1 MKLKPWF
8 HVVTPREDL
17 REGKPLDAS
26 EFAVNL
32 EDIRDGRAR
41 KDYQEPA
48 RFFERT
54 YLTRNLKDLAAQ
66 AVRRLSG
73 IEVETSPVFNMAT
86 QFGGGKTHTLALLY
100 HLAQAGPNSHDWQGV
115 RSILDQAQVKSVP
128 KAATAVFVGQ
138 KFDSIHGRGG
148 TNGEP
153 RRCTPWGEIAWQIGG
168 AKAFAIVAQH
178 DEEGIAPGGD
188 AIRAFLPDGPALI
201 LMDELMNYVSRER
214 PRKGKLGDQLYNFI
228 QNLSEE
234 ARGRSNVVLCVSI
247 PASELE
253 MNAEDQGDFDRFK
266 KMLDRLGK
274 AVIMSAETET
284 AEIIRRRLFDWSGLP
299 DDARAT
305 ASAYAIW
312 VIEHKQM
319 VGDFDVDSAR
329 DRFLASYPFHPA
341 LLSVFERKWQSLP
354 RFQRTRG
361 VLRLLALWVS
371 HAYKRG
377 FEGAHLD
384 PLIGLG
390 TAPLEDAY
398 FRAALFEQL
407 GNNDLEGPV
416 TTDIAGKKEAHALRL
431 DREAEDAIKKT
442 RLHQKAATVI
452 LFESNGG
459 QTKTEATTPEI
470 RLAVAEPNL
479 DIGNVETALDS
490 LSASCYYLTAIN
502 NRYRFSL
509 SPNLNKILTD
519 RRATIG
525 KPAIEER
532 VKQVI
537 VEVFKAGPSLARA
550 YFPEKNGQVPDQP
563 ALTLVIMPPNQAY
576 HDPATHRLLDQ
587 IVRDY
592 NQSGRTFKSALFFAV
607 PDSAGSLQ
615 EEARRLLAC
624 EDISGDV
631 ETYKRLDDIQRRQ
644 LDADTKK
651 AARDLKETVWRTYNH
666 VVRLVKDN
674 TLQDIDFGLVH
685 SSAAGSM
692 TELILNRLRS
702 QDEVTEN
709 PGASKL
715 VKYWP
720 PALKEWTTKAARDA
734 FFSSPAL
741 PRLLKPDAIKRTIA
755 DGINQKLIAYAGKSA
770 NGGYE
775 PFLFEPDV
783 GVDENDIEISEEMVL
798 LKAADAILEKEPARL
813 ARIDINPASAHL
825 RPGESITFTASCF
838 DQHGRPFEGA
848 KVAWAAS
855 GGAIDQ
861 EGRFSAEDVGDYRI
875 EAQADSLVGKA
886 EARVEETS
894 IGPGPIIKPPDPKGF
909 AWQGTVPPQK
919 WMNFY
924 TKVLSSLVS
933 TPGLKLE
940 VRFAVPPGETATE
953 AKIEATRAALRDLG
967 LAENVTKTDF

>member
-1 MKLKPWF
+1 MAKLKSWF

-32 EDIRDGRAR
+32 EDILEGRAR
-41 KDYQEPA
+41 PVYQEPE

-54 YLTRNLKDLAAQ
+54 YLTRNLRDLAAQ

-86 QFGGGKTHTLALLY
+86 QFGGGKTHTLALLF
-100 HLAQAGPNSHDWQGV
+100 HLAQAGPRSHDWQGV

-128 KAATAVFVGQ
+128 QAATAVFVGQ

-153 RRCTPWGEIAWQIGG
+153 RRRTPWGEIAWQLGG
-168 AKAFAIVAQH
+168 ARAFAVVARH

-188 AIRAFLPDGPALI
+188 AVRAFLPDGPALI

-214 PRKGKLGDQLYNFI
+214 PRKSKLGDQLYNFI

-253 MNAEDQGDFDRFK
+253 MTAEDQGDFDRFK

-284 AEIIRRRLFDWSGLP
+284 AEIIRRRLFDWGGLP
-299 DDARAT
+299 DEAKAT
-305 ASAYAIW
+305 ASAYANW
-312 VIEHKQM
+312 VIDHKQM

-329 DRFLASYPFHPA
+329 ERFLASYPFHPA
-341 LLSVFERKWQSLP
+341 LLSVFERKWQGLP

-371 HAYKRG
+371 HAYSQG
-377 FEGAHLD
+377 FKGAHRD

-390 TAPLEDAY
+390 TAPLEDPY

-416 TTDIAGKKEAHALRL
+416 TADIAGKKEAHALRL
-431 DREAEDAIKKT
+431 DREAEDAIKKA
-442 RLHQKAATVI
+442 RLHQKVATVI

-459 QTKTEATTPEI
+459 TTRTEATLPEI
-470 RLAVAEPNL
+470 RLAVAEPDL
-479 DIGNVETALDS
+479 DIGNVETALDA

-502 NRYRFSL
+502 NRYRFSM
-509 SPNLNKILTD
+509 SVNLNKLLTD

-537 VEVFKAGPSLARA
+537 QEVFKTGPSLARV
-550 YFPEKNGQVPDQP
+550 YFPEKSGQVPDQP
-563 ALTLVIMPPNQAY
+563 ALTLVIMAPDRVY
-576 HDPATHRLLDQ
+576 GDPATHRLLDQ
-587 IVRDY
+587 IVRDHG
-592 NQSGRTFKSALFFAV
+592 QSGRTFKSALFFAV
-607 PDSAGSLQ
+607 PEAGAALQ
-615 EEARRLLAC
+615 EEARKSLAC
-624 EDISGDV
+624 EDICADV
-631 ETYKRLDDIQRRQ
+631 ETYKRLDDSQRKQ
-644 LDADTKK
+644 LDTDTKK
-651 AARDLKETVWRTYNH
+651 AARDLKEAVWRTYKH

-674 TLQDIDFGLVH
+674 TLQEIDLGLVH
-685 SSAAGSM
+685 SSAAGSL
-692 TELILNRLRS
+692 TELILNRLRA
-702 QDEVTEN
+702 QDEITESVG
-709 PGASKL
+709 PSKL
-715 VKYWP
+715 IKSWP

-755 DGINQKLIAYAGKSA
+755 DGINQKLIAYAGKGA
-770 NGGYE
+770 GGRYE
-775 PFLFEPDV
+775 PFIFEPDI
-783 GVDENDIEISEEMVL
+783 GVDETDIEISDEMVL
-798 LKAADAILEKEPARL
+798 LKAADAVIDPPRL
-813 ARIDINPASAHL
+813 ARIEAKPATASL
-825 RPGESITFTASCF
+825 RPGDSTTFSASCF

-848 KVAWAAS
+848 KVTWSAS
-855 GGAIDQ
+855 GGTIDPT
-861 EGRFSAEDVGDYRI
+861 GRFSAAEVGDYRI
-875 EAQADSLVGKA
+875 EAQADSLVGTA
-886 EARVEETS
+886 EARVTD
-894 IGPGPIIKPPDPKGF
+894 KPPPPLKGF
-909 AWQGTVPPQK
+909 AWQGKVPPQK

-933 TPGLKLE
+933 TPGLKLRVEFE
-940 VRFAVPPGETATE
+940 VPAGDAATP
-953 AKIEATRAALRDLG
+953 AKIEATKTALRELG
-967 LAENVTKTDF
+967 LSEKIEIR

>member
-8 HVVTPREDL
+8 HIVTPREDL

-32 EDIRDGRAR
+32 EDILDGRAR
-41 KDYQEPA
+41 RVYQEPEP
-48 RFFERT
+48 FFERT

-86 QFGGGKTHTLALLY
+86 QFGGGKTHTLALLF
-100 HLAQAGPNSHDWQGV
+100 HLARAGPESHDWPGV
-115 RSILDQAQVKSVP
+115 RSILDQAQVNSVP
-128 KAATAVFVGQ
+128 QAAIAVFVGQ

-153 RRCTPWGEIAWQIGG
+153 RRRTPWGEIAWQLGG
-168 AKAFAIVAQH
+168 AKAFAIVARH

-214 PRKGKLGDQLYNFI
+214 PRKAKLGEQLYNFI

-253 MNAEDQGDFDRFK
+253 MTAEDQGDFDRFK

-274 AVIMSAETET
+274 AVIMAAETET
-284 AEIIRRRLFDWSGLP
+284 AEIIRRRLFDWGGLP
-299 DDARAT
+299 DEAKAT
-305 ASAYAIW
+305 ASAYANW
-312 VIEHKQM
+312 VIEHKPM
-319 VGDFDVDSAR
+319 VGDFEVDLAR

-377 FEGAHLD
+377 FEGAHRD

-390 TAPLEDAY
+390 TAPVEDPY

-431 DREAEDAIKKT
+431 DREAEDAIKRA

-459 QTKTEATTPEI
+459 QTRTEATLPEI
-470 RLAVAEPNL
+470 RLAVAEPDL
-479 DIGNVETALDS
+479 DIGNVEAVLDA

-509 SPNLNKILTD
+509 SPNLNKLLTD

-537 VEVFKAGPSLARA
+537 QEVFKAGPSLARV
-550 YFPEKNGQVPDQP
+550 YFPEKSGQVSDQP
-563 ALTLVIMPPNQAY
+563 TLTLVIMAPDQA
-576 HDPATHRLLDQ
+576 HNDPATHRLLDQ
-587 IVRDY
+587 IVREY
-592 NQSGRTFKSALFFAV
+592 GQSGRTFKSALFFAV
-607 PDSAGSLQ
+607 PEAGAALQ
-615 EEARRLLAC
+615 DEARKLLAC
-624 EDISGDV
+624 EDICGDV
-631 ETYKRLDDIQRRQ
+631 ETYKRLDDSQRKQ
-644 LDADTKK
+644 LDTDTKK
-651 AARDLKETVWRTYNH
+651 AARDLKEAVWRTYKH

-674 TLQDIDFGLVH
+674 TLQEIDLGLVH
-685 SSAAGSM
+685 SSAAGSL

-702 QDEVTEN
+702 QDEITESVGPN
-709 PGASKL
+709 KL
-715 VKYWP
+715 IKSWP

-734 FFSSPAL
+734 
-741 PRLLKPDAIKRTIA
+741 
-755 DGINQKLIAYAGKSA
+755 
-770 NGGYE
+770 
-775 PFLFEPDV
+775 
-783 GVDENDIEISEEMVL
+783 
-798 LKAADAILEKEPARL
+798 
-813 ARIDINPASAHL
+813 
-825 RPGESITFTASCF
+825 
-838 DQHGRPFEGA
+838 
-848 KVAWAAS
+848 
-855 GGAIDQ
+855 
-861 EGRFSAEDVGDYRI
+861 
-875 EAQADSLVGKA
+875 
-886 EARVEETS
+886 
-894 IGPGPIIKPPDPKGF
+894 
-909 AWQGTVPPQK
+909 
-919 WMNFY
+919 
-924 TKVLSSLVS
+924 
-933 TPGLKLE
+933 
-940 VRFAVPPGETATE
+940 
-953 AKIEATRAALRDLG
+953 
-967 LAENVTKTDF
+967 